1 MRIDCALTMNSSSEK
16 RANPPTNEAQ
26 SVCIDSSVSE
36 DRRSAKVRASVA
48 S

>member
-1 MRIDCALTMNSSSEK
+1 MDCALPTNSSSEK

-26 SVCIDSSVSE
+26 SVCIDSSVS
-36 DRRSAKVRASVA
+36 DDNQSAKVRASVA